1 MQQEN
6 VLKIE
11 DLKKKRFKKTILNT
25 GHKIYMTVLE
35 ETFVN
40 KKFLTSKDPLDIL
53 ILSDSMFGAGR
64 VKNIRRYLEVFF
76 NFLLK
81 LYKNPKSKVS
91 TLNKKDIEKISE
103 KRFQNI
109 IATIQ
114 KRNQRE
120 IEEITNFY
128 YEQKKDFFEDI
139 TLK

>member
-6 VLKIE
+6 ILKIE
-11 DLKKKRFKKTILNT
+11 DLKKKKFKKTILNT

-40 KKFLTSKDPLDIL
+40 KKFFTSKDPLDIL

-64 VKNIRRYLEVFF
+64 IKNIKRYLEVFF

-81 LYKNPKSKVS
+81 LHKTPKSKIS
-91 TLNKKDIEKISE
+91 SLKRADIERISE
-103 KRFQNI
+103 KRFKDI
-109 IATIQ
+109 VSTIQ

-120 IEEITNFY
+120 IEEITTFY
-128 YEQKKDFFEDI
+128 EERKKDFFNSL
-139 TLK
+139 T

>member
-6 VLKIE
+6 ILKIE

-40 KKFLTSKDPLDIL
+40 KKFFTSKDPLDIL

-64 VKNIRRYLEVFF
+64 IKNIKRYLEVFF

-81 LYKNPKSKVS
+81 LRTTPKSKIS
-91 TLNKKDIEKISE
+91 KLKESDIEKIAE
-103 KRFQNI
+103 KRLQNI
-109 IATIQ
+109 ITTIQ

-120 IEEITNFY
+120 IEEIKSFY
-128 YEQKKDFFEDI
+128 EERKKDFFQNL
-139 TLK
+139 T

>member
-6 VLKIE
+6 ILKIE
-11 DLKKKRFKKTILNT
+11 DLKKKKFKKTILNT

-40 KKFLTSKDPLDIL
+40 KKFFTSKDPLDIL

-64 VKNIRRYLEVFF
+64 IKNIKRYLEVFF

-81 LYKNPKSKVS
+81 LHKTPKSKIS
-91 TLNKKDIEKISE
+91 SLKRADIEKISE
-103 KRFQNI
+103 KRFKDI
-109 IATIQ
+109 ISTIQ

-120 IEEITNFY
+120 IEEITKFY
-128 YEQKKDFFEDI
+128 EERKKEFFNSL
-139 TLK
+139 T

>member
-6 VLKIE
+6 ILKIE
-11 DLKKKRFKKTILNT
+11 DLKKKKFKKTILNT

-40 KKFLTSKDPLDIL
+40 KKFFTSKDPLDIL

-64 VKNIRRYLEVFF
+64 IKNIKRYLEVFF

-81 LYKNPKSKVS
+81 LHKTPKSKIS
-91 TLNKKDIEKISE
+91 SLKRADIEKISE
-103 KRFQNI
+103 KRFRDI
-109 IATIQ
+109 ISTIQ

-120 IEEITNFY
+120 IEEITKFY
-128 YEQKKDFFEDI
+128 EERKKEFFNSL
-139 TLK
+139 T

>member
-6 VLKIE
+6 ILKIE
-11 DLKKKRFKKTILNT
+11 DLKKKKFKKTILNT

-40 KKFLTSKDPLDIL
+40 KKFFTSKDPLDIL

-64 VKNIRRYLEVFF
+64 IKNIKRYLEVFF

-81 LYKNPKSKVS
+81 LHKTPKSKIS
-91 TLNKKDIEKISE
+91 SLKRADIEKISE
-103 KRFQNI
+103 KRFKDI
-109 IATIQ
+109 ISTIQ

-120 IEEITNFY
+120 IEEITKFY
-128 YEQKKDFFEDI
+128 EERKKEFFNSLI
-139 TLK
+139 